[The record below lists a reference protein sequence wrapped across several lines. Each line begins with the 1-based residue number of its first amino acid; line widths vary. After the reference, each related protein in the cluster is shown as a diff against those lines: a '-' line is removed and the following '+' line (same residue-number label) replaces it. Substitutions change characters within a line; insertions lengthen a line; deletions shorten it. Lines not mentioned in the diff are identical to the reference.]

1 MRYAILSDIHGNLT
15 ALEAVLRD
23 MERQDARQV
32 ICLGDTVGYGPRPNE
47 CCELLRSLS
56 ACVVRGNHD
65 VAAVLPGAEQWFT
78 PAAKTCILWTRGRL
92 TPDNREFLATLEDTA
107 TAADAHLCHGSL
119 FDPDYYTTT
128 VHDAA
133 ASIRQ
138 MTLPIC
144 LLGHTHYAEWYV
156 APDRDALPEQT
167 SAPRGGELVLAPGA
181 LHLVNPGSVGQPRDG
196 NSQASYAIWDSDA
209 QRIVVHRVSYNV
221 SATQRQM
228 DEAGLPPSM
237 SERLMIGV

>member
-15 ALEAVLRD
+15 ALEAVLRH
-23 MERQDARQV
+23 MERQDVGQV

-47 CCELLRSLS
+47 CCGLLRSLS
-56 ACVVRGNHD
+56 AYIVRGNHD
-65 VAAVLPGAEQWFT
+65 VAAVRPGAEQWFT
-78 PAAKTCILWTRGRL
+78 PAARACILWTRDRL
-92 TPDNREFLATLEDTA
+92 TQDNKEFLAALEDTA

-128 VHDAA
+128 VYDAA

-138 MTLPIC
+138 MTLPVC

-156 APDRDALPEQT
+156 ASDRDALPEQT
-167 SAPRGGELVLAPGA
+167 STPRGGELVLAPGA
-181 LHLVNPGSVGQPRDG
+181 FHLVNPGSVGQPRDG
-196 NSQASYAIWDSDA
+196 NSQASYAIWDTDA
-209 QRIVVHRVSYNV
+209 RRIVVHRVSYNV
-221 SATQRQM
+221 SATQKQM
-228 DEAGLPPSM
+228 EEAGLPRSM